1 MMQTFEIEGHRLK
14 LLRNGAEYFPE
25 LIAAIDAATQSVYL
39 ETYIYAADET
49 GRQVS
54 DALKRAARR
63 GVGCYVMMDGFG
75 SAALPQNWVASLRK
89 AGVDVLHY
97 RPESARWKMR
107 RHRLRRMHRKLV
119 LVDERLAF
127 VGGINIADDLT
138 GHPNADAPRMDYAV
152 RVEGD
157 VVRQIH
163 ASMGRLWNLVS
174 WSSLRRRRTP
184 RLRQKPQEAEHSAP
198 VTLLVRDN
206 VRHRRDIE
214 HAYRMAINLAQQEI
228 LIANAYF
235 LPGRRF
241 RQTLLRAAQR
251 GVRVTLLLQGQVE
264 YRIQHYATL
273 ALYDELLRAGVEI
286 YEYRASYLHAKVA
299 VIDGQWATVGSSN
312 IDPFSLWLARE
323 ANLVVHDAGFASSLR
338 ADLFDQMSRNAV
350 RVHQA
355 EWRRHGVA
363 MRLVMRLSY
372 AFMRLLTGLVG
383 QARGDDDV

>member
-1 MMQTFEIEGHRLK
+1 MMPTFEIEGHRIE

-25 LIAAIDAATQSVYL
+25 LIGAIDAASHTIYL

-63 GVGCYVMMDGFG
+63 GVVCHVMMDGFG
-75 SAALPQNWVASLRK
+75 SSALPVSWVESLRK
-89 AGVDVLHY
+89 AGVQVQYY
-97 RPESARWKMR
+97 RPELARMKIR
-107 RHRLRRMHRKLV
+107 RHRLRRLHRKLV
-119 LVDERLAF
+119 LIDNTVAF
-127 VGGINIADDLT
+127 VGGINVADDLT

-152 RVEGD
+152 RVEGE
-157 VVRQIH
+157 VVQQVR
-163 ASMGRLWNLVS
+163 ASMERVWGLVS
-174 WSSLRRRRTP
+174 WSN
-184 RLRQKPQEAEHSAP
+184 LRQRGLHVRRQKLPESAGFGA
-198 VTLLVRDN
+198 VSLLIRDN

-214 HAYRMAINLAQQEI
+214 QAYRMAINLAQQEI

-241 RQTLLRAAQR
+241 RQALLRAAQR

-273 ALYDELLRAGVEI
+273 ALYDELLRGGVEI

-299 VIDGQWATVGSSN
+299 VVDRQWATVGSSN

-323 ANLVVHDAGFASSLR
+323 ANL
-338 ADLFDQMSRNAV
+338 AV
-350 RVHQA
+350 RHAEFAEALRSDLYAQMQCNAMRVHPVA
-355 EWRRHGVA
+355 WRQHGLA
-363 MRLVMRLSY
+363 MRLVMRMSY

-383 QARGDDDV
+383 QARGGDDV